1 MGKSKKSKGGYRS
14 DPVAK
19 TVKPP
24 SDPELAAL
32 RESKILPIINDLKSA
47 DPKSRSTA
55 ASLISSII
63 QDTKCRKLLLR
74 EQIVYTVLT
83 QTLTDAA
90 LESRAAGWGIL
101 QVLAQ
106 EEEADFCVHLF
117 RQDVLTAIEF
127 ASKLIQDKITSKE
140 TPFAKLPKAEKG
152 FISSI
157 AASIVSLLTALA
169 EASDEILEVICKN
182 SAITNVLFTLIT
194 YTPQDEQD
202 PIADIRG
209 DAMACLMILSED
221 NADLAQ
227 KLTCTGSTACYE
239 ALVPLRNEVSGD
251 GILACAILHNI
262 YASLLGLKKVS
273 PKTDVAD
280 DSDLVPTLTKA
291 IAAYVPGEN
300 VANGSSWSSP
310 SEYQQLALETLASIG
325 TSLVSAMGGPQ
336 SSSRKDLGAAA
347 GAEKQEDGG
356 DADDDENMD
365 EVLSDK
371 EDEEGD
377 DDDDDEDRDE
387 DDDMDEDE
395 IEADMDMVT
404 GGDHGD
410 ENIDELPTLKALI
423 QLALPELIRIATI
436 QPSDDLALKMQAHAL
451 SALNNIA
458 WSVSLFDLSDDS
470 NAGIKRAWTPVSRAL
485 WQQIISPTLASDTAD
500 VDLATQITSL
510 AWAVA
515 RVLHGETPLQP
526 NEHRKFISLYQA
538 TKGAPAR
545 LDPEDPFQALGVK
558 CIGVLGQ
565 LALHPCPTD
574 LNREIGTFL
583 VTVIAGLPD
592 TPAADAVE
600 AFNQVFDIYGNE
612 EYPYDAEVFWK
623 GGFLKHLDG
632 VVSKAKAM
640 AKSINKSAQP
650 ELRHRADE
658 VVMNLTRFLAYKKKH
673 KPVEVTLR

>member
-169 EASDEILEVICKN
+169 EASDEILEAICKN
-182 SAITNVLFTLIT
+182 STITNALFTLIT
-194 YTPQDEQD
+194 YAPQDEQD

-239 ALVPLRNEVSGD
+239 ALVPLRNDVSGD

-273 PKTDVAD
+273 PRTDVAD

-291 IAAYVPGEN
+291 IAGYVPGQN
-300 VANGSSWSSP
+300 IANGSSWSSP

-347 GAEKQEDGG
+347 GADKEEDGEG
-356 DADDDENMD
+356 GDDDENMD

-371 EDEEGD
+371 EDE
-377 DDDDDEDRDE
+377 DDEDRDDD

-436 QPSDDLALKMQAHAL
+436 QPSDDLALKMQGHAL

-583 VTVIAGLPD
+583 ITVIAGLPD
-592 TPAADAVE
+592 TPVADAVE

-640 AKSINKSAQP
+640 AKSINKSAQS

>member
-127 ASKLIQDKITSKE
+127 ASKLIHDKITSKE

-169 EASDEILEVICKN
+169 EASDEILEAICKN
-182 SAITNVLFTLIT
+182 STITNVLFTLIT

-239 ALVPLRNEVSGD
+239 ALVPLRNDVSGD
-251 GILACAILHNI
+251 GVLACAILHNI

-291 IAAYVPGEN
+291 IAGYVPGET

-336 SSSRKDLGAAA
+336 SSSRKDLGAA
-347 GAEKQEDGG
+347 GAEKEEDAG
-356 DADDDENMD
+356 DGDDDENMD

-371 EDEEGD
+371 EGQD
-377 DDDDDEDRDE
+377 DDDEEEDRDE

-632 VVSKAKAM
+632 VVIKAKAM

>member
-1 MGKSKKSKGGYRS
+1 MGKSKKTRGGHRS

-19 TVKPP
+19 AVKPP

-127 ASKLIQDKITSKE
+127 AAKLIHDKVFSTDV
-140 TPFAKLPKAEKG
+140 PYAKLPKAEKS

-157 AASIVSLLTALA
+157 AASLVSLLTALA
-169 EASDEILEVICKN
+169 EAADEILEAISN
-182 SAITNVLFTLIT
+182 NTAITNLLFTLIT
-194 YTPQDEQD
+194 YTAQEDQD
-202 PIADIRG
+202 PLSNIRG

-221 NADLAQ
+221 NSDLAR
-227 KLTCTGSTACYE
+227 KLTCTGSSTACYD
-239 ALVPLRNEVSGD
+239 ALVALKDEVGGD

-262 YASLLGLKKVS
+262 YASLLGLKNIS

-280 DSDLVPTLTKA
+280 DSDLIPTLIKA
-291 IAAYVPGEN
+291 IATYVPGQN

-310 SEYQQLALETLASIG
+310 SEYQQLALETIASIG
-325 TSLVSAMGGPQ
+325 TSLISEMGGPSQ
-336 SSSRKDLGAAA
+336 SSKKDQSSA
-347 GAEKQEDGG
+347 GAGTK
-356 DADDDENMD
+356 DDDDN
-365 EVLSDK
+365 
-371 EDEEGD
+371 
-377 DDDDDEDRDE
+377 DDDDESMDEATSDADDNGDEDGDDSE
-387 DDDMDEDE
+387 DDDMNEDDM
-395 IEADMDMVT
+395 EADMDMVT
-404 GGDHGD
+404 GGDHGED
-410 ENIDELPTLKALI
+410 NIDHLPALKSLVQI
-423 QLALPELIRIATI
+423 ALPELTRLATL
-436 QPSDDLALKMQAHAL
+436 QPSDELSLKIQSHAL
-451 SALNNIA
+451 SALNNIT
-458 WSVSLFDLSDDS
+458 WSVSLFDLSDES
-470 NAGIKRAWTPVSRAL
+470 NAAIKAVWTPIGRAL

-510 AWAVA
+510 AWAIA
-515 RVLHGETPLQP
+515 RILRGETPLQP
-526 NEHRKFISLYQA
+526 NEHRKFIALYQA

-558 CIGVLGQ
+558 CVGVLGQ
-565 LALHPCPTD
+565 LALPPAPTD

-583 VTVIAGLPD
+583 VTILAGLPD

-612 EYPYDAEVFWK
+612 EHAYDAEVFWK

-632 VVSKAKAM
+632 TVAKAKAM
-640 AKSINKSAQP
+640 AKSVNKSAQP
-650 ELRHRADE
+650 ELRDRADE
-658 VVMNLTRFLAYKKKH
+658 VIMNLTRFLAYKKKYR
-673 KPVEVTLR
+673 PVEVALR

>member
-74 EQIVYTVLT
+74 EQVVFTVLT

-106 EEEADFCVHLF
+106 EEEADFCIHLF

-127 ASKLIQDKITSKE
+127 ASKLIQDKITSQE

-169 EASDEILEVICKN
+169 EASDEILEAICNN
-182 SAITNVLFTLIT
+182 SIITNVLFTLIS

-239 ALVPLRNEVSGD
+239 ALVPLRNDVSGD

-262 YASLLGLKKVS
+262 YASLVGLKKVS
-273 PKTDVAD
+273 PRTDVAD
-280 DSDLVPTLTKA
+280 DSDLIPTLTKA
-291 IAAYVPGEN
+291 IAAYVPGQD

-336 SSSRKDLGAAA
+336 SSSRKDLGGA
-347 GAEKQEDGG
+347 GAEKEEDAEDG
-356 DADDDENMD
+356 DDDENMD

-371 EDEEGD
+371 EDE
-377 DDDDDEDRDE
+377 DDEDNDE
-387 DDDMDEDE
+387 DDDMDEAD

-404 GGDHGD
+404 GADHGD
-410 ENIDELPTLKALI
+410 DNIDELPTLKALI
-423 QLALPELIRIATI
+423 QLALPELIRIATV
-436 QPSDDLALKMQAHAL
+436 QPSDDLALKMQGHAL

-458 WSVSLFDLSDDS
+458 WSVSLFDLADDS
-470 NAGIKRAWTPVSRAL
+470 NAGIKRAWTPVCRAL
-485 WQQIISPTLASDTAD
+485 WQQVISPTLASDTAD

-515 RVLHGETPLQP
+515 RVLHGEAPLQP

-574 LNREIGTFL
+574 LNREVGTFL
-583 VTVIAGLPD
+583 VTVIAGLPE

-600 AFNQVFDIYGNE
+600 AFNQLFDIYGNE

-632 VVSKAKAM
+632 AVAKAKAL